1 MNNDPCKAFEN
12 KCFRDK
18 KNLKNKQKMQLK
30 WTYENMVKF

>member
-12 KCFRDK
+12 ICFWDK
-18 KNLKNKQKMQLK
+18 EIENKKKLQSK